1 MAFLPSNLGFQQLTT
16 NSPCQQRYLYSAN
29 GVMTTR
35 HHSRFL
41 STSSQRLER
50 GLQLES
56 LWRHNSPKSSNKD
69 EDKDDSKDDSK
80 DDEEEKTDEVEKKP
94 QDEDVETSSSSSSSV
109 EATSSSSSS
118 SDTIV
123 KSPTTTDSEKSLS
136 TMLNELGN
144 NFKAMAQKSTAKGY
158 QCEDRYKKILYAVK
172 SCVYYTLFI
181 LYRSYR
187 GFFVLL
193 PATFRQVYQ
202 KMEAAMNTGNLSLE
216 EISFPE
222 NGNDSVSSSST
233 TWKTKL
239 TVSLL
244 ASVVTISYVFGGIL
258 KMASK
263 FIRTIAKT
271 SNVSKS
277 FEAAA
282 DEVVNFEG
290 RISRVGKIN
299 GEEDIEPSG
308 LAP

>member
-1 MAFLPSNLGFQQLTT
+1 
-16 NSPCQQRYLYSAN
+16 
-29 GVMTTR
+29 
-35 HHSRFL
+35 
-41 STSSQRLER
+41 
-50 GLQLES
+50 
-56 LWRHNSPKSSNKD
+56 
-69 EDKDDSKDDSK
+69 
-80 DDEEEKTDEVEKKP
+80 
-94 QDEDVETSSSSSSSV
+94 
-109 EATSSSSSS
+109 
-118 SDTIV
+118 
-123 KSPTTTDSEKSLS
+123 
-136 TMLNELGN
+136 
-144 NFKAMAQKSTAKGY
+144 MAQKSTAKGY

-181 LYRSYR
+181 LYRAYR

-193 PATFRQVYQ
+193 PATFRQVYR

-216 EISFPE
+216 EIGFTE

-233 TWKTKL
+233 NWKTKL
-239 TVSLL
+239 TVSVLT
-244 ASVVTISYVFGGIL
+244 SVVTISYVFGGIL

-282 DEVVNFEG
+282 DEVVNFED

-308 LAP
+308 LGP